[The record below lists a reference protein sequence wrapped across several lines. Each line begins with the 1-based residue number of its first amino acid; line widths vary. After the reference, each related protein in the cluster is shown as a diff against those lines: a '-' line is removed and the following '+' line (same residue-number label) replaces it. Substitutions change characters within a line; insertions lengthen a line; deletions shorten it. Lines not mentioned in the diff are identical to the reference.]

1 MAAHDSE
8 QHSET
13 QQSRLMEDAR
23 FIELSRIARRLHP
36 VQRDQLS
43 DWLMDERLKE
53 ISDEFD
59 RDIRIF
65 NDGKNPFGF
74 TETDDLE

>member
-1 MAAHDSE
+1 MATHDSE

-13 QQSRLMEDAR
+13 QQSSLMDEPA
-23 FIELSRIARRLHP
+23 FIELSRIARRLPP

-53 ISDEFD
+53 LSDEFD